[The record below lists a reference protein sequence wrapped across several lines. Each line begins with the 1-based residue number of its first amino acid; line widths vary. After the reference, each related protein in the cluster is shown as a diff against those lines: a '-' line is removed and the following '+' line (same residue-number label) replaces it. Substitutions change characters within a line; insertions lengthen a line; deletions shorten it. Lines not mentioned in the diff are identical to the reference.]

1 MGFIEDLTGVDLYSA
16 PTPEPSKKP
25 LDLFNAGVGS
35 AVSAF
40 TYQMSQRI
48 TAQEHAILSARN
60 QHLMQQQEH
69 RYQEARADA
78 NAAILNDGPAR
89 GLSQAERILES
100 IREPTDFSK
109 SVDSPS
115 GF

>member
-1 MGFIEDLTGVDLYSA
+1 MGFVEDLTGVDLYSA

-35 AVSAF
+35 AVAAF

-69 RYQEARADA
+69 RYQEALADA
-78 NAAILNDGPAR
+78 NAAISNDGPAR
-89 GLSQAERILES
+89 GLSQAEEILQS
-100 IREPTDFSK
+100 IQEPTDWSK
-109 SVDSPS
+109 CVNSPS